1 MPLFI
6 NEPMRNK
13 NVPISYSILH
23 EIEYN
28 NIVSSKKITIGLSKK
43 RASSEKLV
51 RNTILVK
58 NN

>member
-6 NEPMRNK
+6 SDSVRNK
-13 NVPISYSILH
+13 NIPIAYSILH

-43 RASSEKLV
+43 RSSSEKVV
-51 RNTILVK
+51 RNTILIK

>member
-6 NEPMRNK
+6 SEPMHNK

-43 RASSEKLV
+43 RSLSEKIV